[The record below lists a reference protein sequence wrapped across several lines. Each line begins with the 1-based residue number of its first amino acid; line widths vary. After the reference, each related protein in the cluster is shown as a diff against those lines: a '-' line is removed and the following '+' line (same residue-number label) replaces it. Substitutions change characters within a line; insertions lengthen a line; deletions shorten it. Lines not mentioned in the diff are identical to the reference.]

1 MARTILLIAAA
12 GDYQQLVFYCEEI
25 GLRLLP
31 MMIGKSI
38 PAPKDGP
45 VCYLGRADSEGLHPY
60 GNPALRLSDVRDPL
74 LLFVRPIARRRFL
87 STGKSD

>member
-12 GDYQQLVFYCEEI
+12 GDYQQLVLYCEEI

-45 VCYLGRADSEGLHPY
+45 VCYLGEGLHPY